1 LTLFR
6 QLHHEDLY
14 LAVACARGDRIAWE
28 LFADE
33 YYASI
38 TRLAASACR
47 SLDAGE
53 DLAQELVT
61 GLLGQGVGA
70 AAGRGESPTG
80 ADPNARR
87 SGGKLQSYNGRG
99 SLAAWL
105 RAAIAHAAIDR
116 FRRGQKQVSLDAL
129 LEDGRLPEADCNPGA
144 GDADAGLDLRW
155 GPVIAS
161 ALDDEIS
168 RLPARDRLLLKLH
181 HLQGVPLKRI
191 GLQFGVHESTA
202 SRWLE
207 KIRQGLRSRLERRLR
222 KSHRLLPRDLRF
234 LWNMIGSDAGAA
246 GEPCRAGPAAKD
258 PPAGTCKTGQP
269 DRQSSKGEL

>member
-1 LTLFR
+1 LTVFR
-6 QLHHEDLY
+6 QLHYEDLY
-14 LAVACARGDRIAWE
+14 LAIACARGDRIAWE
-28 LFADE
+28 FFADG
-33 YYASI
+33 YFALI
-38 TRLAASACR
+38 KRLAAQACR

-61 GLLGQGVGA
+61 GLLGQGADTA
-70 AAGRGESPTG
+70 AAPVDSPTAG
-80 ADPNARR
+80 DPDARR
-87 SGGKLQSYNGRG
+87 AGGKLRSYNGRG

-129 LEDGRLPEADCNPGA
+129 REDGRLPEADRNPGA
-144 GDADAGLDLRW
+144 GDADACLDLRW
-155 GPVIAS
+155 GPVVAS

-191 GLQFGVHESTA
+191 GLQFGVHEATA

-207 KIRQGLRSRLERRLR
+207 KIRQGLRSRMERRLR
-222 KSHRLLPRDLRF
+222 KSHGLLPRDLRSF
-234 LWNMIGSDAGAA
+234 WDMIGRDAGAA
-246 GEPCRAGPAAKD
+246 AEPFRAVSAANDLPK
-258 PPAGTCKTGQP
+258 KTVQGGATRP
-269 DRQSSKGEL
+269 SIK